1 MFCTPV
7 LIAVSLAR
15 WSDNHL
21 SAPSGAFRSVRFQS
35 GSSPTIVWVSRSW
48 GLPRST
54 LTVSGQT
61 PSLWHFQ
68 EACTISEDLGTSSAV
83 NLRCLHLSFRVARS
97 LQPSQAVRAWTFLK
111 ACAPRLS
118 RPHSH
123 FPHCSGYVRR

>member
-21 SAPSGAFRSVRFQS
+21 SAHIGALRPVRFRS

-54 LTVSGQT
+54 LNVSDQT

-68 EACTISEDLGTSSAV
+68 EAYTISVDLGISSAV

-111 ACAPRLS
+111 ICIPRLS

-123 FPHCSGYVRR
+123 FNHCSGNFND